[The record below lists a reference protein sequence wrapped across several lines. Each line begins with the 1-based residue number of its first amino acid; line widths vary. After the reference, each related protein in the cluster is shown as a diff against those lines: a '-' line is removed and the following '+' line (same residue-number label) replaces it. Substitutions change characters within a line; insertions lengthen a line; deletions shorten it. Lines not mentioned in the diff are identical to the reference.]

1 MPVQLQPSAE
11 KQIYFSG
18 RLPAA
23 HDMKNHSPSYAEAYM
38 GSQGYRMEITRLNR
52 IYKKLQIFL
61 TDPEELFLV
70 QSIETQKLYAC
81 VKDAIIKQ
89 YDASTS
95 RFGNGIRE
103 NSFKT
108 PPGLHRIT
116 EKIGEGAPLGRIFK
130 ERSDTGIDWD
140 NCSTEDNLILT
151 RILRL
156 EGLEEGINK
165 GAGVDS
171 YERCIYIHGTNRE
184 DLVGSPLTHGCLAL
198 RNNDM
203 LELFEM
209 VSVGALVYID
219 PPPIVIGKNPCRS
232 VHFTGIF
239 GTGMSALAQ
248 YLRFQGTDVS
258 GSDRLLAS
266 EDTVSMRKSLEELG
280 CAIVCQ
286 DGSGVTADTDAVC
299 ISTAIEES
307 NPDIAAAR
315 AHDLPIIHRSDLLA
329 AIITTKRTIAVAG
342 TSGKSTVTAM
352 IFEFLTAC
360 GKSPSLV
367 SGAPLRRLEK
377 QGLIGNAFSGGSDL
391 LVVEADESDGT
402 LTKYTPEAAV
412 FLNISKDHKTI
423 DEVKELFERL
433 VLQSAWTASNADDP
447 GLAAL
452 PATVGFGMSSSA
464 SWRPNREE
472 LLPTSVKLFRNNI
485 EYHLPLPGNHN
496 LENLRAAL
504 CVCEHFGCEGPI
516 LADAVKSFEGVAR
529 RFAVTETVKQVHV
542 VDDFAHNPAKIAAAV
557 SAARGL
563 SERIVAVY
571 QPHGFGP
578 TRFLKD
584 EYISTFR
591 FIFRQNDS
599 LYLLPIYYAGGTAQ
613 KDISSEDIIT
623 GLGPVTFNAQAVKD
637 RNELL
642 ARLKADARSGDCV
655 LVMGAR
661 DPSLPA
667 LVKKIVEL
675 FGGETNK

>member
-1 MPVQLQPSAE
+1 
-11 KQIYFSG
+11 
-18 RLPAA
+18 
-23 HDMKNHSPSYAEAYM
+23 
-38 GSQGYRMEITRLNR
+38 METTRLDR
-52 IYKKLQIFL
+52 IYKKLRKFL
-61 TDPEELFLV
+61 NDPEELFLV
-70 QSIETQKLYAC
+70 QSIEAQRLFVC
-81 VKDAIIKQ
+81 VKDAVIGR
-89 YDASTS
+89 YEASTS

-108 PPGLHRIT
+108 PLGLHRIT
-116 EKIGEGAPLGRIFK
+116 EKIGDGAPAGRIFK
-130 ERSDTGIDWD
+130 ARKDTGIDWD
-140 NCSTEDNLILT
+140 HHSIEDNLILT

-156 EGLEEGINK
+156 EGLEEGINR
-165 GAGVDS
+165 GTGVDS
-171 YERCIYIHGTNRE
+171 YERFIYIHGTNRE
-184 DLVGSPLTHGCLAL
+184 DLMGTPLSHGCLAL
-198 RNNDM
+198 RNEDI
-203 LELFEM
+203 LRLFEI
-209 VSVGALVYID
+209 VKAGTLVYID
-219 PPPIVIGKNPCRS
+219 PPPVIIGGRPCRS

-248 YLRFQGTDVS
+248 YLRFQGIPVS

-266 EDTVSMRKSLEELG
+266 EDTVSMRQSLEGLG
-280 CAIVCQ
+280 CTIVNQ
-286 DGSGVTADTDAVC
+286 DGSGVTADTDVVC

-315 AHDLPIIHRSDLLA
+315 ACGLPIIHRSDLLA
-329 AIITTKRTIAVAG
+329 AIIASKKTIAVAG

-360 GKSPSLV
+360 GTSPSLI

-402 LTKYTPEAAV
+402 LTKYSPEVAV
-412 FLNISKDHKTI
+412 VLNISKDHKSI
-423 DEVKELFERL
+423 DEIRTLFETL
-433 VLQSAWTASNADDP
+433 VSQSSWTASNADDQ
-447 GLAAL
+447 GLATL
-452 PATVGFGMSSSA
+452 QTTVSFGVSNSA
-464 SWRPNREE
+464 SWLPDHQE
-472 LLPTSVKLFRNNI
+472 LLPTSVKLFHNGI

-516 LADAVKSFEGVAR
+516 LADAVRNFEGVAR
-529 RFAVTETVKQVHV
+529 RFSLTKTGNGVHI

-557 SAARGL
+557 NAARGL
-563 SERIVAVY
+563 SERIIAVY

-584 EYISTFR
+584 EYIETFR
-591 FIFRQNDS
+591 TIFQRNDS

-613 KDISSEDIIT
+613 KDISSEDIID
-623 GLGPVTFNAQAVKD
+623 GLGPVSFSAQAASNRD
-637 RNELL
+637 ELL
-642 ARLKADARSGDCV
+642 TRLKVDTRPGDCI

-675 FGGETNK
+675 FGLHF